1 MIEVEEVKAAP
12 PLPDEVVEQ
21 ILSEDLGDVL
31 QGLKYVDKYLN
42 GKMIV
47 TSTLM
52 FPYPF
57 GYRSSTNWKCFCD
70 K

>member
-47 TSTLM
+47 STLM

>member
-1 MIEVEEVKAAP
+1 MIEVEEVKAVP

-21 ILSEDLGDVL
+21 ILSEDLTYVL

-47 TSTLM
+47 TQRILM
-52 FPYPF
+52 F
-57 GYRSSTNWKCFCD
+57 S
-70 K
+70 